1 MDLEKIQTAIRSL
14 GADGWL
20 FFDFHNRD
28 HLGLKILGM
37 DLKGLSTRRWYYF
50 VPAEGEPTKL
60 AHRVEPTK
68 LDHLPG
74 QKKMYSSWRELHS
87 NLKEILG
94 APKTIAMQYSPMNAI
109 PYVSITDAGTV
120 DIVRSFGHDIVSS
133 ANLVSQF
140 EALLDEKAVKS
151 HFKAGKLVDAVLADA
166 FNEVRKSV
174 RSKKYKTEYE
184 IQQFIMKRF
193 KANGLVTDDPP
204 IVGTND
210 HPANP
215 HFAPVPKGSRK
226 IKPGD
231 KLLIDLWAKLDKPGS
246 IFYDITWCAF
256 IGDEAPEEYVKAFHT
271 VRDARQAGFEFINE
285 RLGSGKAIAGWEVD
299 DICRNVVSEAGYGQY
314 FTHRTGHSIGEEVHG
329 NGPNIDNFET
339 QDTRQLVP
347 GCLFSLE
354 PGIYIEGK
362 MGVRSE
368 LNVYI
373 GSTNRALVTGREQ
386 EELVMIY

>member
-1 MDLEKIQTAIRSL
+1 MDLEKIQSAIRSR

-37 DLKGLSTRRWYYF
+37 DVKGLATRRWYYF

-74 QKKMYSSWRELHS
+74 QKRTYSSWQELHS

-94 APKTIAMQYSPMNAI
+94 APKKIAMQYSPMNAI

-133 ANLVSQF
+133 ADLVSQF

-151 HFKAGKLVDAVLADA
+151 HFKAGKLVDAVLAEA

-174 RSKKYKTEYE
+174 RSKKHKTEYE

-193 KANGLVTDDPP
+193 KANGLITDDPP

-215 HFAPVPKGSRK
+215 HFAPSPKGSRR

-231 KLLIDLWAKLDKPGS
+231 KLLIDLWAKLDKPGA
-246 IFYDITWCAF
+246 IYYDITWCAF

-271 VRDARQAGFEFINE
+271 VRDARRAGFIFIKE
-285 RLGSGKAIAGWEVD
+285 RLESGEAFAGWEVD
-299 DICRNVVSEAGYGQY
+299 DVCRNVVTAAGYGEY

-354 PGIYIEGK
+354 PGIYIEGE

-373 GSTNRALVTGREQ
+373 DGSRRARVTGKEQ
-386 EELVMIY
+386 DELVLIY

>member
-37 DLKGLSTRRWYYF
+37 NQKGLATRRWYYYI
-50 VPAEGEPTKL
+50 PADGEPAKL

-74 QKKMYSSWRELHS
+74 RKQMYSSWRELHA
-87 NLKEILG
+87 NLKDILG
-94 APKTIAMQYSPMNAI
+94 SPRKIAMQFSPLNAI
-109 PYVSITDAGTV
+109 PYVSIADGGTI
-120 DIVRSFGHDIVSS
+120 DLVRSFGHEIISS
-133 ANLVSQF
+133 ADLVSQF

-151 HFKAGKLVDAVLADA
+151 HFKAGKLVDAILVEA
-166 FNEVRKSV
+166 FNEIRKSLKT
-174 RSKKYKTEYE
+174 KKYRTEYE
-184 IQQFIMKRF
+184 IQQFIGNRF
-193 KANGLVTDDPP
+193 KANGLVTDDLP

-215 HFAPVPKGSRK
+215 HFAPDAKGSRK

-231 KLLIDLWAKLDKPGS
+231 KLLIDLWAKLDKPGA
-246 IFYDITWCAF
+246 IYYDITWCAF
-256 IGDEAPEEYVKAFHT
+256 IGDNPPNEYVNAFNV
-271 VRDARQAGFEFINE
+271 VRDARRAGFRFLND
-285 RLGSGKAIAGWEVD
+285 RLGSGKQIAGWEVD
-299 DICRNVVSEAGYGQY
+299 DVCRNVVKEAGFGEY

-329 NGPNIDNFET
+329 NGGNIDNFET
-339 QDTRQLVP
+339 QDTRLIVP

-354 PGIYIEGK
+354 PGIYLEGK

-368 LNVYI
+368 LNVYVAV
-373 GSTNRALVTGREQ
+373 SNKAVVTGKEQ
-386 EELVMIY
+386 DELVIIH

>member
-1 MDLEKIQTAIRSL
+1 MELEKIRTAIKSL

-37 DLKGLSTRRWYYF
+37 SQKGLATRRWYYF
-50 VPAEGEPTKL
+50 IPAEGEPIKL

-74 QKKMYSSWRELHS
+74 KKQMYSSWRELHS
-87 NLKEILG
+87 NLKDILG
-94 APKTIAMQYSPMNAI
+94 APKKIAMQFSPLNAI
-109 PYVSITDAGTV
+109 PYVSIADGGTV
-120 DIVRSFGHDIVSS
+120 DLVRSFGHEIVSS
-133 ANLVSQF
+133 ADLVLQF
-140 EALLDEKAVKS
+140 EALLDEKNVKS
-151 HFKAGKLVDAVLADA
+151 HFKAGKLVDAILVEA

-174 RSKKYKTEYE
+174 RTKKYKTEYE
-184 IQQFIMKRF
+184 IQQFIGKRF
-193 KANGLVTDDPP
+193 KSNGLITDDLP
-204 IVGTND
+204 IVGVND

-215 HFAPVPKGSRK
+215 HFAPAEKGSKK

-231 KLLIDLWAKLDKPGS
+231 KLLIDLWAKLDKPGA
-246 IFYDITWCAF
+246 IYYDITWCAF
-256 IGDEAPEEYVKAFHT
+256 IGDEPPEEYVKAFHI
-271 VRDARQAGFEFINE
+271 VRDARRAGFKFLNE
-285 RLGSGKAIAGWEVD
+285 RLSAGNQIAGWEVD
-299 DICRNVVSEAGYGQY
+299 DVCRNVVKEAGYGDF

-329 NGPNIDNFET
+329 NGGNIDNFET
-339 QDTRQLVP
+339 QDTRLLVP

-373 GSTNRALVTGREQ
+373 DGSNKAVVTGKEQ
-386 EELVMIY
+386 DELVLIH